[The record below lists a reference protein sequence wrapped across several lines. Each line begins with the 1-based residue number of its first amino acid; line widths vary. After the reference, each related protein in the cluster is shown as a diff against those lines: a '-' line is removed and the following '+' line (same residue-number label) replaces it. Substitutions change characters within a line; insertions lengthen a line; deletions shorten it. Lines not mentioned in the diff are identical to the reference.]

1 MQFDNILIGGK
12 SQIKNQRRA
21 DRCCYKYAE
30 FDHGKTIKQN
40 GYPELYMPRTILYKD
55 KIPMSATGKI
65 DNVTLKKMVLEELQQ
80 QAAA

>member
-1 MQFDNILIGGK
+1 MKVKLKIEGE
-12 SQIKNQRRA
+12 QIVVVTNEHSLTMEKLR
-21 DRCCYKYAE
+21 D
-30 FDHGKTIKQN
+30 FIKQN
-40 GYPELYMPRTILYKD
+40 GYPELYMPRTILYKA